1 MITHSAVENCEQ
13 YDGMKFWLDPHER
26 SVSNSNTHEHYKKQN
41 GQYLIYGDHH
51 LCMLKCLKRETES
64 IL

>member
-26 SVSNSNTHEHYKKQN
+26 SVSNSIIHMNITRNKMGN
-41 GQYLIYGDHH
+41 I
-51 LCMLKCLKRETES
+51 
-64 IL
+64 